1 MCELTSGVIKSDK
14 RHSLWVPDVCDRAIE
29 GDPIADVDVEPI
41 LPVGLV
47 YPVSVGQR
55 KRLPL
60 LAVTYTHRE
69 NRQECNDAV

>member
-1 MCELTSGVIKSDK
+1 M
-14 RHSLWVPDVCDRAIE
+14 PDVCDRAIE
-29 GDPIADVDVEPI
+29 GDPIANVDVEPI

-60 LAVTYTHRE
+60 LAVTYTHTPRE
-69 NRQECNDAV
+69 QTRVQ